1 MPKGEP
7 EINGRSAASRVKP
20 EGEADT
26 HEVAPLPLVPRLLLA
41 CGVVGSVLF
50 NTVYLIEGATR
61 SGYNAWLLPVS
72 DLSMG
77 SGGWVQRANFIV
89 FGLFIVCF
97 AVGLR
102 KALAGGIG
110 ATWVP
115 ILQGLVALGLIGDGI
130 FTQDPVHT
138 LCDILTFSAIVV
150 LCFVFARRFARNPF
164 WRYWATYS
172 IATAILAVGFLTTF
186 GVAKTHNGPAGLF
199 ERLATMTVSIWT
211 ILIAARL
218 MTGEEHSSPQD

>member
-1 MPKGEP
+1 MSKSEP
-7 EINGRSAASRVKP
+7 ETNGQFSESSMNSDSGAGS
-20 EGEADT
+20 
-26 HEVAPLPLVPRLLLA
+26 LVTRLLLA

-50 NTVYLIEGATR
+50 NIVYLIEGVTR
-61 SGYNAWLLPVS
+61 SNYDAWKQPVS

-77 SGGWVQRANFIV
+77 SNGWMQRADFIF
-89 FGLFIVCF
+89 FGLFIACF

-115 ILQGLVALGLIGDGI
+115 LLQGLVALGLLGDGI
-130 FTQDPVHT
+130 FTQDPIHT
-138 LCDILTFSAIVV
+138 LCDILTFSSIVV
-150 LCFVFARRFARNPF
+150 LCFVFAKRFARNPF

-172 IATAILAVGFLTTF
+172 IATAILAVGFLTAF
-186 GVAKTHNGPAGLF
+186 GVTKTLNGPAGFF
-199 ERLATMTVSIWT
+199 ERLATFTVSIWT

-218 MTGEEHSSPQD
+218 MAGSEHSSSPDHAQ